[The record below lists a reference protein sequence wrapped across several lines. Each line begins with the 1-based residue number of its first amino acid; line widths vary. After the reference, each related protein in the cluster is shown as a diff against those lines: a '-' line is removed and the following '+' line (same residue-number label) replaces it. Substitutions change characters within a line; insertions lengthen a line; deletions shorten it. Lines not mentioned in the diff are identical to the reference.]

1 MSVSTSLKQCRPGMQ
16 RPAPPYY
23 NAKPFPTKRLHHML
37 KPELTGDAADITTD
51 WLNRAF
57 ASGGTGFPA
66 VTQVSAVPVGTGHG
80 IVGEILRC
88 SLTYADEAAH
98 APATVIVKLPGRD
111 RRSRTMSRR
120 LELHEREYHF
130 YMRLGNDVSVRTPR
144 LYYAD
149 YDVETDDLVVVQED
163 LSGMVQTD
171 QVTGATAEQARA
183 AVRSIAKLHAQFLG
197 RIRDD
202 RFAVKVWGKRPRRKY
217 LQLQALYLW
226 LLPSVRRHFGECFS
240 PRLNRLALEFGCS
253 LQQYWRRA
261 ASSAPLTFTHGDFR
275 LDNLFFDP
283 GNPSEMTVIDWQV
296 CSISSGMR
304 DIAYFLATNV
314 EPEVRRAIER
324 EVVEEY
330 GNAMARAGADL
341 AFEDW
346 WYAYRMHILGNL
358 MYIVMV
364 CGGLEAA
371 SGPARNLVW
380 TALGRSL
387 TAIEELNADELLDD
401 LASGLATRLLWPG
414 FHGAARVLTVMR

>member
-1 MSVSTSLKQCRPGMQ
+1 ML
-16 RPAPPYY
+16 
-23 NAKPFPTKRLHHML
+23 L
-37 KPELTGDAADITTD
+37 KPELAGDAADITTD

-57 ASGGTGFPA
+57 ASGGTGFPD
-66 VTQVSAVPVGTGHG
+66 VIQVSAVPIGAGHG

-88 SLTYADEAAH
+88 NLTYADGAAH

-111 RRSRTMSRR
+111 HRSRTMSRR

-163 LSGMVQTD
+163 LAGMVQAD

-183 AVRSIAKLHAQFLG
+183 AVRSIAKLHAQFLD

-202 RFAVKVWGKRPRRKY
+202 RLAVKVWGKRPRRKY
-217 LQLQALYLW
+217 LQLQALYLL
-226 LLPSVRRHFGECFS
+226 LLPSVRRRFGEYFS

-253 LQQYWRRA
+253 LPQYWRRA
-261 ASSAPLTFTHGDFR
+261 ASLAPLTFTHGDFR

-283 GNPSEMTVIDWQV
+283 DNPSAMAVIDWQV
-296 CSISSGMR
+296 CSIASGMR

-314 EPEVRRAIER
+314 EPEIRQAIER

-330 GNAMARAGADL
+330 GNAMAQAGAEL

-358 MYIVMV
+358 MYVVMIG
-364 CGGLEAA
+364 GGLEAA
-371 SGPARNLVW
+371 PGPARTLVL

-387 TAIEELNADELLDD
+387 TAIEDLNGDELLDD
-401 LASGLATRLLWPG
+401 LESGLATRWLWPG
-414 FHGAARVLTVMR
+414 FHGVARVLSMIRRGG